1 MKASR
6 TLIKALIP
14 VAPSAKEAD
23 ELIVKNF
30 GFKTIPEKIAFLKG
44 MYDVEV
50 FAREESPSTTSEE
63 SAEMDYWAMLSAI
76 MNG

>member
-1 MKASR
+1 MKAST

-23 ELIVKNF
+23 KLIVENF
-30 GFKTIPEKIAFLKG
+30 GFETIPEKIAFLKG
-44 MYDVEV
+44 MYGVEV
-50 FAREESPSTTSEE
+50 FTRKDGPSTTPEE
-63 SAEMDYWAMLSAI
+63 SAEQDYWAMLAAV

>member
-14 VAPSAKEAD
+14 VAPSAEEAD
-23 ELIVKNF
+23 KLIVENF
-30 GFKTIPEKIAFLKG
+30 GFETTLEKIAFLKG
-44 MYDVEV
+44 MYDLEV
-50 FAREESPSTTSEE
+50 IVREDGPSTTSKE
-63 SAEMDYWAMLSAI
+63 SAEQDYWAMLSAV

>member
-30 GFKTIPEKIAFLKG
+30 GFKTTLEKIAFLKG

-50 FAREESPSTTSEE
+50 VVREESPYATSEE